1 MDTDTH
7 KLAVLAE
14 VREMFKGNEAG
25 AQRRRVQEVLERGFT
40 LNTFEASR
48 HLDVYY
54 CPARIKELRDDGLNI
69 VTHWV
74 RVLTEAGVSHRI
86 GQYLLVRGV
95 SHAA

>member
-1 MDTDTH
+1 MDAH
-7 KLAVLAE
+7 KLAVLTE
-14 VREMFKGNEAG
+14 VRQMFKGNEAG
-25 AQRRRVQEVLERGFT
+25 TQRRRVQEVLERGFT

-48 HLDVYY
+48 HLDVYH
-54 CPARIKELRDDGLNI
+54 CPARIKELRNAGLNI

-86 GQYLLVRGV
+86 GQYLLVRGA

>member
-1 MDTDTH
+1 MDTY

-14 VREMFKGNEAG
+14 VRQMFKGNEAG

-48 HLDVYY
+48 HLDVYH
-54 CPARIKELRDDGLNI
+54 CPARIKELRNSGLNI

-86 GQYLLVRGV
+86 GQYLLVRGAG
-95 SHAA
+95 HAA